1 MMAPQPE
8 SALPTIAIVGGGTM
22 GVAHAA
28 AWAELGLGERIRYVC
43 TPHPRP
49 LPGAPSARLVTDLDD
64 VLEDVDIVSVCTPT
78 PTHASI
84 AIRALAAGRS
94 VLLEKP
100 IALTRD
106 DALAVARAAEESA
119 GTFMVAQVVRF
130 FAGYRM
136 LRARVEGGELGSVRV
151 VRATR
156 RSAPRTVRSWLDDES
171 ASGGPLVDFAIHDFD
186 QANLF
191 LGTPVAVTAAPSGH
205 AADEIETTIEY
216 AGGGVGQVVSG
227 PRMPAG
233 YAFTSSLE
241 VEGVRDADVRRAEY
255 RYAAGEAAGD
265 PPRAAG
271 SPYTA
276 EAAYFLDCVQSGMP
290 PDFCPTDAAIAALEV
305 SLAAQASLRSGRTVE
320 IP

>member
-1 MMAPQPE
+1 MTAP
-8 SALPTIAIVGGGTM
+8 AVPTIAIIGAGTM
-22 GVAHAA
+22 GAAHAA
-28 AWAELGLGERIRYVC
+28 AWRELGLGERIRYVC

-49 LPGAPSARLVTDLDD
+49 PLPGAPSARFVSELDD
-64 VLEDVDIVSVCTPT
+64 VLGDGDVDVLSICTPT
-78 PTHASI
+78 PSHADI
-84 AIRALAAGRS
+84 AIRALAAGTS

-136 LRARVEGGELGSVRV
+136 LRARVEGGHLGSVRS

-156 RSAPRTVRSWLDDES
+156 RSAPRAMRSWLDDES

-191 LGTPVAVTAAPSGH
+191 LGTPVTVTAVSSGRTPG
-205 AADEIETTIEY
+205 EVETTIEY
-216 AGGGVGQVVSG
+216 AGGGVGHVVSA
-227 PRMPAG
+227 PRMPTG
-233 YAFTSSLE
+233 YSFTSSLE
-241 VEGVRDADVRRAEY
+241 IEGVRAGEALRAEY
-255 RYAAGEAAGD
+255 RYTEGEATAD
-265 PPRAAG
+265 
-271 SPYTA
+271 SPYAA
-276 EAAYFLDCVQSGMP
+276 EVAYFLDCMRAGVP
-290 PDFCPTDAAIAALEV
+290 PALCPTDAAIAALEV
-305 SLAAQASLRSGRTVE
+305 SLAARASLASGRTVE